1 LRGISCRPH
10 EHSGEPHLIC
20 EAAHRVALTR
30 GIQAF
35 TGWAEQAQLAAT
47 PRAETDILPSSPPTS
62 WLLRVGWQRG
72 GPAPSVF
79 EIPSA
84 RG

>member
-1 LRGISCRPH
+1 VQLAHARLRG
-10 EHSGEPHLIC
+10 G
-20 EAAHRVALTR
+20 R
-30 GIQAF
+30 GKVLDPYSTARHF